1 MKGNNIIR
9 QQKDCNPLNYISGHS
24 YIILQKVLLKEG
36 SVLKAIFGQKVEL
49 GAKDSI
55 TSGIIIA

>member
-1 MKGNNIIR
+1 M
-9 QQKDCNPLNYISGHS
+9 SGHS
-24 YIILQKVLLKEG
+24 NIILQKVFSKEG